1 MRSGPRTLRGG
12 LALSA
17 TVAAGTA
24 VLVLTASFALLLE
37 RRLDAEAENV
47 LRSRAEAATATVAVR
62 SDGSLEVTDNDR
74 NSALETGI
82 WIYEGHTAVERPA
95 GARALQA
102 TADSLAG
109 SANRLLRHEEAPATE
124 YLSIALRNKG
134 AQVGTVVAA
143 ISLDPYRRSS
153 RATLV
158 AALLLGA
165 ALVVLVYLVA
175 RNVAARALKPVAEM
189 TRQASEWSAGDT
201 SHRFGSGDRPGELE
215 ELAGTLDAVLD
226 RLSAVLR
233 REQQLSAEISHE
245 LRTPLAGI
253 TAEAELFTARPR
265 TTEQAAQAMGS
276 VIDGARRMERILDTL
291 LTAARAEASKASGRC
306 DPMAVAQSLGIDVEL
321 TGPVPFI
328 GADEEIVERV
338 LAPLLENAGR
348 YSSSPRLRVSASAQS
363 VLLEVLDDGPGVPAG
378 QEEAVFEAGNR
389 LVPGDG
395 HDGAGLGLPLARRL
409 ARSAGG
415 DLTCSAGPGGRFL
428 VTLPRA

>member
-1 MRSGPRTLRGG
+1 MRGPRTLRGR

-24 VLVLTASFALLLE
+24 VLVLTALFALLLE

-47 LRSRAEAATATVAVR
+47 LRGRADAAAATVTVR
-62 SDGSLEVTDNDR
+62 SDGSLQVTDNDHDG
-74 NSALETGI
+74 ALDTGI
-82 WIYEGHTAVERPA
+82 WIYEGHTAIERPA
-95 GARALQA
+95 GAGALQA
-102 TADSLAG
+102 AADSLAG
-109 SANRLLRHEEAPATE
+109 TSSHLLRHEEAPSTE
-124 YLSIALRNKG
+124 YLSVAIKDHRR
-134 AQVGTVVAA
+134 QVGTVVAA

-158 AALLLGA
+158 AALGLGA

-175 RNVAARALKPVAEM
+175 RTVAARALKPVAEM

-201 SHRFGSGDRPGELE
+201 SHRFEPGERPGELE
-215 ELAGTLDAVLD
+215 QLAATLDSVLD

-253 TAEAELFTARPR
+253 TAEAELFANRPR
-265 TTEQAAQAMGS
+265 TAEQAAAAMSS
-276 VIDGARRMERILDTL
+276 VSEGARRMERILDTL
-291 LTAARAEASKASGRC
+291 LTAARAEATNGTGRC
-306 DPMAVAQSLGIDVEL
+306 DPVAVARELGVEVDCA
-321 TGPVPFI
+321 GPASFV
-328 GADEEIVERV
+328 GADAEVVERV
-338 LAPLLENAGR
+338 LAPLLENARR
-348 YSSSPRLRVSASAQS
+348 YSASVRVRVTSTPGN

-378 QEEAVFEAGNR
+378 EQEAVFDPGRR
-389 LVPGDG
+389 LEPQDG

-409 ARSAGG
+409 ARAAGG
-415 DLTCSAGPGGRFL
+415 DLTCTEGPGGRFV